1 MNVYEKL
8 LKVQAE
14 LKAPK
19 SQYNKFGD
27 FYYRNCEDIL
37 EALKPLLHEVGAI
50 VTISDQI
57 VNIGNRFYVQAT
69 AKFCDLKSAET
80 IETAAYAREPD
91 SRTKMDDAQVTGSSS
106 SYARKYALNGL
117 FCIDDA
123 KDPDYSNN
131 GQQDKG
137 QQNKGKQTKPPYAV
151 QQEHINTIR
160 KEIERTGAME
170 KAVCYQYRIK
180 KLEDMT
186 MKQFKDAM
194 DIFKTMPSKPPEVQQ
209 YSMFD
214 NVDEY
219 NEEMPFQ

>member
-8 LKVQAE
+8 SKVQAE

-69 AKFCDLKSAET
+69 AKFCDLESAET

-123 KDPDYSNN
+123 KDPDAMPNADSGQVPSKGR
-131 GQQDKG
+131 GQQAKKTALSTEYQDEIKAE
-137 QQNKGKQTKPPYAV
+137 AV
-151 QQEHINTIR
+151 
-160 KEIERTGAME
+160 RTGTDL
-170 KAVCYQYRIK
+170 KKVCSRYKVQSIADLSIEQYRRAMSAFRK
-180 KLEDMT
+180 MESVPPPQPEDNW
-186 MKQFKDAM
+186 QD
-194 DIFKTMPSKPPEVQQ
+194 V
-209 YSMFD
+209 
-214 NVDEY
+214 
-219 NEEMPFQ
+219 EMYANDVPFR